1 MWQSRKPTGDAGYT
15 LSELLIVLAVL
26 AMVAAAVTPA
36 LLSRFN
42 SGKIRSAQLQA
53 NTISM
58 AMDEYLVDI
67 GRYPSVDEGVEALW
81 VQPTGVGGWQG
92 PYVRSPATLEDPWG
106 NRFVIRAS
114 LDPNIPPSV
123 VSLGADG
130 LPGGDGPAADI
141 TTP

>member
-1 MWQSRKPTGDAGYT
+1 MWLSKKPSHEEGYT

-53 NTISM
+53 NTVAM
-58 AMDEYLVDI
+58 AMDEFLVDI
-67 GRYPSVDEGVEALW
+67 GRYPSVDEGVGALW
-81 VQPTGVGGWQG
+81 EQPVGVGGWQG

-106 NRFVIRAS
+106 NRFVIQVS
-114 LDPNIPPSV
+114 LDPNIPPAV

-141 TTP
+141 STP